1 MKKGLIKLLGIG
13 AGLALSCSA
22 LAACTSG
29 GVKPQ
34 SYNNNVVQAFNAV
47 SPADDLVSQ
56 TASADGQQYLVT
68 VVTSS
73 TVAEYR
79 VNSDFTVGAPIT
91 IAGEAVPA
99 AFEEGGTLSYLERAY
114 EEALTLSGIAK
125 TEVESFDFDKD
136 TYMGESVYKVEI
148 EDAVAEYTY
157 IFGTAEF
164 NLISSKTELKNSKPT
179 GGESSYIGE
188 DRAKEIALDAAG
200 IAPGAVQNFTLRS
213 LLDGG
218 KRLYKAAFDYEG
230 FRYTVEVDAVSGSII
245 KFSKVI
251 LDETVQKPQIDA
263 VITEEEAKAAALA
276 FAFPGGTD
284 GIQVVYRKVQ
294 LDYEKGQFVYEIEFV
309 ADGSEYEFE
318 ISATDGAVLDVEIET
333 NSPKTPAAGEFI
345 TREQAV
351 AAVLEQA
358 GENAILVE
366 VEIDKEH
373 TAGGTRYVYE
383 VEVKVNGR
391 EYEYYVDAVTGEVT
405 LNDEYSGNTALPALT
420 EAEALQIALDD
431 FKLTAESITSQKIKL
446 EREKGRLC
454 YDIELMVGATE
465 YSMTVDA
472 STGKILEREIDE
484 EHAEQL
490 PAGPSAG
497 QITREQAIAAVKER
511 AGADAQIK
519 EVELSDEGTGANK
532 RFYYEVEVVV
542 NGREYEYY
550 VDVETGEVTLKGEL
564 ITGNRE
570 VIGEDAAL
578 QIALDYYNVSRSEAR
593 VTKVKIEEDDGRLIY
608 EVEFKVKNLEYEFE
622 IDALTGEV
630 IECDRSF
637 D

>member
-73 TVAEYR
+73 TVAEYC

-188 DRAKEIALDAAG
+188 DGAAG
-200 IAPGAVQNFTLRS
+200 VAPGAVQNFTLRS

-309 ADGSEYEFE
+309 ADGNEYEFE

-373 TAGGTRYVYE
+373 TAGGMRYVYE

-405 LNDEYSGNTALPALT
+405 LNDEYAGNTALPALT

-484 EHAEQL
+484 EHA
-490 PAGPSAG
+490 GPNHPRTGDS
-497 QITREQAIAAVKER
+497 RRKR
-511 AGADAQIK
+511 AGGRGRAD
-519 EVELSDEGTGANK
+519 
-532 RFYYEVEVVV
+532 
-542 NGREYEYY
+542 
-550 VDVETGEVTLKGEL
+550 KG
-564 ITGNRE
+564 
-570 VIGEDAAL
+570 
-578 QIALDYYNVSRSEAR
+578 S
-593 VTKVKIEEDDGRLIY
+593 
-608 EVEFKVKNLEYEFE
+608 
-622 IDALTGEV
+622 
-630 IECDRSF
+630 
-637 D
+637 